1 MNFIGDMMT
10 RQDADTLL
18 DLLTEDF
25 MSEETNRKSLYD
37 LNFRFGDREIT
48 ASEHIK
54 GVTDLIIGS
63 ASRSK
68 FGRELVGALLL
79 RMQIDAE
86 GDDSITSAD
95 RPF

>member
-1 MNFIGDMMT
+1 MT
-10 RQDADTLL
+10 RQDTDTLL
-18 DLLTEDF
+18 ELLTEDF

-54 GVTDLIIGS
+54 GVTDLIIRS
-63 ASRSK
+63 ASRST
-68 FGRELVGALLL
+68 FGRELVSALVT
-79 RMQIDAE
+79 RMKIEAE
-86 GDDSITSAD
+86 GHEIVTSAD

>member
-1 MNFIGDMMT
+1 MT

-54 GVTDLIIGS
+54 GVTELIIRS
-63 ASRSK
+63 AVRSS
-68 FGRELVGALLL
+68 FGRELVRALLM
-79 RMQIDAE
+79 RMQVEAE
-86 GDDSITSAD
+86 ACDSIPSAD